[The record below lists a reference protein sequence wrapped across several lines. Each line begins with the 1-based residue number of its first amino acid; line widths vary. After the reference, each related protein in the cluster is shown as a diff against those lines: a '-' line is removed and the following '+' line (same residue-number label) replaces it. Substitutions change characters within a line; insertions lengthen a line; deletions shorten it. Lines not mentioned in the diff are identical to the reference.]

1 MAVEIPIW
9 AGSSSFF
16 PGDTPFGYYDY
27 DIEFQSDADK
37 IASWC
42 ARRLGYPIVDVEL
55 QNINFYACFEEAVT
69 EYSSQINQFNIR
81 ENLLNI
87 RGSSTSSNLSQTEL
101 NSNLGG
107 LISLAKDYGSEAGS
121 GGRITY
127 YTGSFTLS
135 SGKQVYDLTDASI
148 TNLERGTPGSD
159 SFEIK
164 KMLHHAPP
172 AMVRYFDPFVGT
184 GLGSQQMMDT
194 FGWGNY
200 SPGVSFMMQPLY
212 DDLLR
217 LQAIEFNDM
226 VRKSQYGFD
235 IQNNRI
241 RIFPIPQSSDE
252 GLRVHFHYILDSD
265 RRNPIVSNS
274 VVSDYSNAPFNRI
287 TYSKVNHVG
296 KRWIQKYALALAK
309 EMLGAVRAK
318 FSSVPIPNSEVTLD
332 GADLRS
338 EASTEKEI
346 LITEL
351 RENLEAT
358 SRKALLEAQKDESEF
373 MEQTLN
379 RVPRAIYIGSYL
391 LPLIGMFI

>member
-1 MAVEIPIW
+1 MAVQIPIW

-27 DIEFQSDADK
+27 DVDFQTDIDK
-37 IASWC
+37 ITTWC
-42 ARRLGYPIVDVEL
+42 ARRLGYPIVDIEL
-55 QNINFYACFEEAVT
+55 QDINFYACFEESVT
-69 EYSSQINQFNIR
+69 EYSSQVNQFNIR

-87 RGSSTSSNLSQTEL
+87 RGSATGSNLSQTEV

-121 GGRITY
+121 GGRLTY
-127 YTGSFTLS
+127 YTGSFEVVT
-135 SGKQVYDLTDASI
+135 GKQVYDLTDPSV
-148 TNLERGTPGSD
+148 TTLESGTAGTD

-164 KMLHHAPP
+164 KMLHNAPP
-172 AMVRYFDPFVGT
+172 AMVRYFDPFIGT

-235 IQNNRI
+235 IQNNRV
-241 RIFPIPQSSDE
+241 RLFPVPE
-252 GLRVHFHYILDSD
+252 HGYTVHFHYILESD
-265 RRNPIVSNS
+265 RSNPVVSNS
-274 VVSDYSNAPFNRI
+274 VVSDYSNAKFDRI
-287 TYSKVNHVG
+287 NYSNINHVG
-296 KRWIQKYALALAK
+296 RRWIEKYTLALAK

-318 FSSVPIPNSEVTLD
+318 FSSVPIPNSEITLD

-338 EASTEKEI
+338 EASSEKEI
-346 LITEL
+346 LISEL

-358 SRKALLEAQKDESEF
+358 SRKALLQAQQEESEA
-373 MEQTLN
+373 MELTLN
-379 RVPRAIYIGSYL
+379 RVPRAIYIG
-391 LPLIGMFI
+391 